1 MGKKPTVFQALD
13 KAIRGDWGNDTTIT
27 PHVNSYDMSKLG
39 RDVIYKTTNK
49 DDYEQKKLELQ
60 QNKFLKDRWVKA
72 NVNMS
77 VTAYAGLNNVKLMY
91 RDADLMD
98 AYPEIGAALDIVAEE
113 STIPFPDNGQ
123 VVHVAS
129 KSERVKMVLEDLFV
143 NRLNLQLT
151 SPMVIRAMAKY
162 GNQFMLLNID
172 RKDGVLGWRQMPVFN
187 VERIENGIQNPYST
201 GVSLAVNSND
211 LDKTDLSTQF
221 IWLDDNNSQVPFREW
236 QVAHF
241 RLLTNSLY
249 LPYGVSYL
257 NAARRH
263 WRQLSLMEDMLLIYR
278 LERSMER
285 RVYKI
290 FVGAIDDADIPA
302 YIESVA
308 NEFKRTPIVDP
319 MTGQIDLRKN
329 ILPVHKDTPIPLL
342 DGRTITIEQLAR
354 EYEEG
359 NENYVYSVQKDTLQI
374 VGGKVVWCGKN
385 YTADRLVKITLDD
398 DTYTVMAPEHEV
410 IMRDG
415 SKKRADL
422 LQEGESVMPLY
433 RQVNPQAKQ
442 QMGRYEKV
450 YNPNSGKYEYT
461 HRLIAKE
468 ISKDKESYNTIHHKD
483 FNKYNNNPTNLLWC
497 DFNEHHHMHSLNS
510 RRMWS
515 DEAKRA
521 QIVSHMRDFYDTEK
535 GNLQRQRSSRQ
546 MIEYNKS
553 EKHRLET
560 SERCKQLGYV
570 KQFEEYNLSELHK
583 IHNEIRRKSAIKS
596 WADEEIRQS
605 RLSKTQINFTDE
617 IWVRIW
623 GLIIS
628 NNGITKKQIIEWV
641 NQNMIEELIQANPY
655 TIRLQR
661 DKFIAN
667 KTFEHNLRRQGFEN
681 FKEYKNFVLEEH
693 KVKKIEW
700 VDNEEYKL
708 VKITLDDDTYAI
720 MAHEHEVIMRDGSKK
735 RADMLQENESVMP
748 LYRRDKLISSK
759 SHLDYEQIYNP
770 NSGKYEFTHRLI
782 GKELLNESKR
792 EVIHHKDFNRY
803 NNSPLNLQWM
813 GWKEHKDYHI
823 SLNSSSRIR
832 ELRRLHGL
840 KVGYRKDFE
849 EYNNSKLH
857 DEHNAMRCITSKE
870 SWNNEGRESRIKQL
884 SINVDDYVWDA
895 VKKGIMDG
903 RIYNRA
909 TLLDFANN
917 NLIDHI
923 IEINKDNK
931 RLLNKRKISRKIFEN
946 ALASIG
952 YNTITEYLDAVAKKE
967 GCTLP
972 SDIVR
977 LRKRK
982 IAYEHGFNKHF
993 FGSTNKKTTNENG
1006 DAKIVIDDVVW
1017 DDVRCRI
1024 LNKTITT
1031 RNQLLEYINTNWIDY
1046 LIEHNTN
1053 TKFIKNKSISE
1064 TGLYWQVKHKYGMSV
1079 GEYIQS
1085 IKKNHKIKKIEW
1097 VSGDDVYCMTVVG
1110 PNGEDDRHNFAVC
1123 SINQDGSW
1131 SKNGIFVSN
1140 CYDQDVFIPVR
1151 DESAPTP
1158 IDTLSAGQNLTAI
1171 DDIKFVQNKVLTALR
1186 IPKTFLNFEE
1196 NAGDGKNLALM
1207 DIRFTRVIN
1216 RIQQAFLMEL
1226 TRVAAIHLYLLG
1238 FNDDLTNFTL
1248 SMNNP
1253 STQAEQLEIENMQ
1266 KKIDAVRDAVSDP
1279 GNGMPVMSLTRALK
1293 EIMKWSEKD
1302 IKENFEQIRLEK
1314 GIAAELEK
1322 TAQIIKRTGIFD
1334 TVDRIYGEPGAE
1346 YAEDQQGQ
1354 GGMGDEGGG
1363 GPMGGGGSMGAPMDD
1378 GGGELDNL
1386 GAPGADDSGDISGQE
1401 GMTDTQDMPSDN
1413 EQPMEGKKSLKQV
1426 LTEENKVLDNMF
1438 ESYLRKVHE
1447 QKMDKNNPT
1456 IERVKSYDE
1465 DSLLISE
1472 EFDKMI
1478 DALGK
1483 FVKEDEKK

>member
-123 VVHVAS
+123 VVHVSS

-221 IWLDDNNSQVPFREW
+221 IWLDENNSQVPFREW

-249 LPYGVSYL
+249 LPYGISYL

-342 DGRTITIEQLAR
+342 DGRTIAIEQLAR

-359 NENYVYSVQKDTLQI
+359 KENYVYSVQKGTLQI

-433 RQVNPQAKQ
+433 RQVNPQSKQ
-442 QMGRYEKV
+442 QMRRYEKV
-450 YNPNSGKYEYT
+450 YNPNSGRYEYT
-461 HRLIAKE
+461 HRLVAKE
-468 ISKDKESYNTIHHKD
+468 VLKGKESYNTIHHKD

-510 RRMWS
+510 KRMW
-515 DEAKRA
+515 DDDVKRA
-521 QIVSHMRDFYDTEK
+521 QIVSHMRDFYSTEK
-535 GNLQRQRSSRQ
+535 GELQRQRSSRQ
-546 MIEYNKS
+546 LAEYNKS
-553 EKHRLET
+553 EKHRIET
-560 SERCKQLGYV
+560 SKRCKQLGYV
-570 KQFEEYNLSELHK
+570 KQFEEYNSSELHK

-596 WADEEIRQS
+596 WADEETRQN
-605 RLSKTQINFTDE
+605 RLDKTQINFTE
-617 IWVRIW
+617 HIWNNIRN
-623 GLIIS
+623 LILS
-628 NNGITKKQIIEWV
+628 NKEITKK
-641 NQNMIEELIQANPY
+641 ELIKWINENSITELVNANPF
-655 TIRLQR
+655 TKRLVR

-667 KTFEHNLRRQGFEN
+667 KTFEHNLHRQEFRT
-681 FKEYKNFVLEEH
+681 FKEYKN
-693 KVKKIEW
+693 
-700 VDNEEYKL
+700 
-708 VKITLDDDTYAI
+708 
-720 MAHEHEVIMRDGSKK
+720 
-735 RADMLQENESVMP
+735 
-748 LYRRDKLISSK
+748 
-759 SHLDYEQIYNP
+759 
-770 NSGKYEFTHRLI
+770 
-782 GKELLNESKR
+782 
-792 EVIHHKDFNRY
+792 
-803 NNSPLNLQWM
+803 
-813 GWKEHKDYHI
+813 
-823 SLNSSSRIR
+823 
-832 ELRRLHGL
+832 
-840 KVGYRKDFE
+840 
-849 EYNNSKLH
+849 
-857 DEHNAMRCITSKE
+857 
-870 SWNNEGRESRIKQL
+870 
-884 SINVDDYVWDA
+884 SI
-895 VKKGIMDG
+895 I
-903 RIYNRA
+903 
-909 TLLDFANN
+909 
-917 NLIDHI
+917 
-923 IEINKDNK
+923 
-931 RLLNKRKISRKIFEN
+931 
-946 ALASIG
+946 
-952 YNTITEYLDAVAKKE
+952 
-967 GCTLP
+967 
-972 SDIVR
+972 
-977 LRKRK
+977 
-982 IAYEHGFNKHF
+982 
-993 FGSTNKKTTNENG
+993 
-1006 DAKIVIDDVVW
+1006 
-1017 DDVRCRI
+1017 
-1024 LNKTITT
+1024 
-1031 RNQLLEYINTNWIDY
+1031 
-1046 LIEHNTN
+1046 
-1053 TKFIKNKSISE
+1053 
-1064 TGLYWQVKHKYGMSV
+1064 
-1079 GEYIQS
+1079 
-1085 IKKNHKIKKIEW
+1085 KNHKVKKIEW